1 MPISEK
7 RNNMASLCSR
17 LNNRIALYTKV
28 QVINELGEKDYQYQQ
43 IKTIYAEILPQSGNE
58 KTGQGNTLFSEISH
72 KIIIRA
78 NAVKQLSNDM
88 YIVFD
93 SKRYDVKYF
102 QPNYKYHNYIELYC
116 KLVVE

>member
-1 MPISEK
+1 MT
-7 RNNMASLCSR
+7 SLCSR
-17 LNNRIALYTKV
+17 LNNRIDLYSKMQTV
-28 QVINELGEKDYQYQQ
+28 NELGEKDYQYQC
-43 IKTIYAEILPQSGNE
+43 IKTVYAEILPQSGSE

-72 KIIIRA
+72 KFVIRA

-93 SKRYDVKYF
+93 GKKYDIKYF
-102 QPNYKYHNYIELYC
+102 QPNYKYHSSIELYC